1 MDKCWS
7 LNSFVAVASVRSQT
21 SSSSFHLS
29 DNISPFYFGEM
40 LSEISTHLDCTKDD
54 RDHEHCFIWE
64 EQKRWKVE
72 KGWSRSWA
80 LSEGASYTGLTLYC
94 LNRFTNRGFA
104 TCSAGWRVFSQ
115 QKLEQTLANIKALWK
130 FMAASMTADESLK
143 QFPPRVT
150 DVKSEKKKVGVA
162 RCHSLLI
169 KTKGQLKLQGKNQYH
184 DNYHSLILFK
194 PQVT

>member
-1 MDKCWS
+1 
-7 LNSFVAVASVRSQT
+7 
-21 SSSSFHLS
+21 
-29 DNISPFYFGEM
+29 
-40 LSEISTHLDCTKDD
+40 
-54 RDHEHCFIWE
+54 
-64 EQKRWKVE
+64 
-72 KGWSRSWA
+72 
-80 LSEGASYTGLTLYC
+80 
-94 LNRFTNRGFA
+94 
-104 TCSAGWRVFSQ
+104 
-115 QKLEQTLANIKALWK
+115 
-130 FMAASMTADESLK
+130 MAASMTADESLK